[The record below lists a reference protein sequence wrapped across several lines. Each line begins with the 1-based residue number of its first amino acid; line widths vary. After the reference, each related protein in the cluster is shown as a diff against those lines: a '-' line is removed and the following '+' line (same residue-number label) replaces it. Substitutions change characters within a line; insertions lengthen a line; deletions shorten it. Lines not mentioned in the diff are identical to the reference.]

1 MQVNRDYLR
10 AKGGF
15 PYRGPLV
22 GDGIEIR
29 DAALNLRT
37 GHDLDRNIFSALR
50 QAGRNVSGHARSGY
64 WWLLVATGGY
74 WLMAR
79 TLTAQESSRSNR
91 NSLMLFPASRV
102 SRFLVFFETSMLAV
116 FKKSAIRNKRH
127 DAKPLVY
134 TDFLCPPRWDNAYL
148 QILANEG
155 HLGYRRAVQI
165 ERFYSLLHGYIGSI
179 LGGSAYFA

>member
-15 PYRGPLV
+15 LYRDPLV

-64 WWLLVATGGY
+64 W
-74 WLMAR
+74 LMAR
-79 TLTAQESSRSNR
+79 TLTAQESSRNNR
-91 NSLMLFPASRV
+91 NSLMLFRASRV
-102 SRFLVFFETSMLAV
+102 SRFLVFFEKQHV
-116 FKKSAIRNKRH
+116 GCF
-127 DAKPLVY
+127 
-134 TDFLCPPRWDNAYL
+134 
-148 QILANEG
+148 
-155 HLGYRRAVQI
+155 
-165 ERFYSLLHGYIGSI
+165 
-179 LGGSAYFA
+179 

>member
-15 PYRGPLV
+15 PYRDPLA
-22 GDGIEIR
+22 GHGIEIR
-29 DAALNLRT
+29 YAALNLRT

-64 WWLLVATGGY
+64 W
-74 WLMAR
+74 LMAR
-79 TLTAQESSRSNR
+79 TLTAQESRNNK
-91 NSLMLFPASRV
+91 NSLMLFPPSHV

-116 FKKSAIRNKRH
+116 FKKSAIRNKRY

-134 TDFLCPPRWDNAYL
+134 TDFFCPSRWDNAYL

-155 HLGYRRAVQI
+155 HLGDRRAVQM
-165 ERFYSLLHGYIGSI
+165 ERFYSLLHGYIVSI
-179 LGGSAYFA
+179 LGGSAYLA

>member
-15 PYRGPLV
+15 LYRDPLA
-22 GDGIEIR
+22 GHGIEIR
-29 DAALNLRT
+29 DAAINLRI

-50 QAGRNVSGHARSGY
+50 QAGRNISGHARSGY
-64 WWLLVATGGY
+64 WLI
-74 WLMAR
+74 AR
-79 TLTAQESSRSNR
+79 TLTAKESRNNR

-102 SRFLVFFETSMLAV
+102 SRFLVFLKNSMLAV

-148 QILANEG
+148 QILANER

-179 LGGSAYFA
+179 LGGSAYLA